1 MKDEYKPH
9 AFVLKED
16 GKIYY
21 VNMPEANDFVDQD
34 DVSTRFDQAGYDE
47 ALQSA
52 IASGIEVENQEEIEG
67 RLTVIHEHHNGFK
80 LQPGKLYPLHCN
92 AEVIEEW
99 IPGQGY
105 KSPSKEIARVTFE
118 QPENLT
124 NKYET
129 GEGWLTRKPEA
140 SGQEQ
145 EAVDHA
151 NRILFSNLKC
161 QIGNIFTKKF
171 LEHNDGKF
179 HTALELN
186 PAIHAVTEFVF
197 EKIKQQKP

>member
-1 MKDEYKPH
+1 METNQFALH
-9 AFVLKED
+9 N
-16 GKIYY
+16 GKI
-21 VNMPEANDFVDQD
+21 VFVPDVPEANDFVDQD

-47 ALQSA
+47 AIQSA
-52 IASGIEVENQEEIEG
+52 ISKGIEVENQDEVFPVLWKSATGGYRDLDEF
-67 RLTVIHEHHNGFK
+67 RNDK
-80 LQPGKLYPLHCN
+80 NKLYPLKCMV
-92 AEVIEEW
+92 EVISCIGGCKNFEKSVES
-99 IPGQGY
+99 ILICHDNGCQY
-105 KSPSKEIARVTFE
+105 KVAHVTFPE
-118 QPENLT
+118 QKPE
-124 NKYET
+124 
-129 GEGWLTRKPEA
+129 PEA